1 MTGSELASA
10 MAELRLRHDAPVTR
24 ALLGVTGRSIRY
36 YLAGHKPVPR
46 PLAHLVL
53 VLVLLARSGVPPSQV
68 STLVGSKVLG
78 APTAGGASENGAP
91 ICGKNIS

>member
-1 MTGSELASA
+1 MTGQELDAA
-10 MAELRLRHDAPVTR
+10 LAELRLRHDAPVTR

-46 PLAHLVL
+46 PLAHLVML
-53 VLVLLARSGVPPSQV
+53 LVLLARSGIPPSQV
-68 STLVGSKVLG
+68 STLVGSML
-78 APTAGGASENGAP
+78 AGGASENGAP

>member
-1 MTGSELASA
+1 

-78 APTAGGASENGAP
+78 ATAGGASENGAP

>member
-1 MTGSELASA
+1 
-10 MAELRLRHDAPVTR
+10 MAELKLRHDAPVTR

-68 STLVGSKVLG
+68 STLVGSKVLPLG
-78 APTAGGASENGAP
+78 ALPAGGTGENGAP
-91 ICGKNIS
+91 ICGKNIF

>member
-1 MTGSELASA
+1 MTGQELDAA
-10 MAELRLRHDAPVTR
+10 LAELRLRHDAPVTR

-46 PLAHLVL
+46 PLAHLVML
-53 VLVLLARSGVPPSQV
+53 LVLLARSGIPPSQV

-78 APTAGGASENGAP
+78 AGGASENGAP

>member
-1 MTGSELASA
+1 

-78 APTAGGASENGAP
+78 APTGGASENGAP